1 LSDGLPEKQPDT
13 EQVRV
18 GLNAVYNWNY
28 GSDVDSIRSLY
39 ANALERQWIALR
51 DLDWDRGIDREKFS
65 KTFSV
70 AGVPLQE
77 TLWWKHLD
85 PDLKWSV
92 ARKTSAFMLSNFL
105 HGEQGA
111 LMVAGEMVNAV
122 PHMDA
127 KFYSA
132 TQTLDEARHVE
143 AFAAY
148 INLLDEVRPIM
159 PSLKEILDKTIGCE
173 TWMHK
178 AVGMQ
183 VVVEGLALY
192 TFRDMRNTTEEPLLK
207 EMLTYISRDEARHCA
222 FGVKYLGHVIST
234 LGDKERADLEDFG
247 FEAAR
252 LLISSRSG
260 SSARESMFEVW
271 REAGLDP
278 MDAIA
283 AIREEDAAVTR
294 DVPSEGGSAG
304 PIRGFVIPTLKALGL
319 FSERI
324 EGSFRQMF
332 VANMGEERAM
342 ALQFGWELPEDLE
355 AWVLSG

>member
-1 LSDGLPEKQPDT
+1 LSAGLPEKQPET
-13 EQVRV
+13 EQVKV
-18 GLNAVYNWNY
+18 GLNAIYNWNY
-28 GSDVDSIRSLY
+28 DSDVDSVRALY
-39 ANALERQWIALR
+39 ANALDRQWIALR
-51 DLDWDRGIDREKFS
+51 DLDWDSGIDREKFS

-70 AGVPLQE
+70 AGIPLHGTQ
-77 TLWWKHLD
+77 WWKHLD
-85 PDLKWSV
+85 PELKWSV

-127 KFYSA
+127 KFYAA
-132 TQTLDEARHVE
+132 TQTMDEARHVE

-173 TWMHK
+173 GWMHK

-192 TFRDMRNTTEEPLLK
+192 TFRDMRNATEEPLMK

-222 FGVKYLGHVIST
+222 YGVKYLGHVVET
-234 LGDKERADLEDFG
+234 LSDKEREDLEDFG

-260 SSARESMFEVW
+260 TSARESMFEVW

-278 MDAIA
+278 MDAIN
-283 AIREEDAAVTR
+283 AIRKENVISNSDASGQGPA
-294 DVPSEGGSAG
+294 GG

-324 EGSFRQMF
+324 EGHFRELF
-332 VANMGEERAM
+332 ATNMGEEKAM
-342 ALQFGWELPEDLE
+342 ALEFGWELPEDLE
-355 AWVLSG
+355 GWVLSG